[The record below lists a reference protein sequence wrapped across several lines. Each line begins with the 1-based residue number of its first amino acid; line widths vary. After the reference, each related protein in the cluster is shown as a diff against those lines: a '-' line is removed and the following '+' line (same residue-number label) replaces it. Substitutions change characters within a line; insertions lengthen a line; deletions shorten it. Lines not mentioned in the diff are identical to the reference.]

1 MPLSYRRAWVRRI
14 RSAAKTRQKTR
25 PMDVHVHVTIL
36 RLHSEYLARLC
47 TEVSAQL
54 GTLEQTLSEGTALTA
69 AENGGRLA
77 EVASLQRRFCT
88 EGGAVLSASAPV
100 PRGLYDRPRWP
111 GEAELEDRG

>member
-1 MPLSYRRAWVRRI
+1 
-14 RSAAKTRQKTR
+14 
-25 PMDVHVHVTIL
+25 MDVHVHVTVL

-88 EGGAVLSASAPV
+88 EGELFCQRLRLFLEGCTTGPDGPVKLSSKTAAEVGPVRKRAVV
-100 PRGLYDRPRWP
+100 GR
-111 GEAELEDRG
+111 